1 MNSGGEEEELKKDAV
16 KLAKQVAG
24 TMAIE
29 GMSLKPSEYECLVR
43 CASGQQSTSAT
54 IQKAILQYTVK

>member
-1 MNSGGEEEELKKDAV
+1 MKKDAI

-29 GMSLKPSEYECLVR
+29 GMKLKQTEYNQLLR
-43 CASGQQSTSAT
+43 CANGQQSTSET
-54 IQKAILQYTVK
+54 IKKAIRQYTVK

>member
-1 MNSGGEEEELKKDAV
+1 MEGEILKKDAI

-29 GMSLKPSEYECLVR
+29 GMKLKQSEYNQLLR
-43 CASGQQSTSAT
+43 CANGQQSTSAT
-54 IQKAILQYTVK
+54 IKKVIRQYTVK

>member
-1 MNSGGEEEELKKDAV
+1 MKKDAV
-16 KLAKQVAG
+16 RLAKQIAG

-29 GMSLKPSEYECLVR
+29 GMQLKQSEYNQLVR

-54 IQKAILQYTVK
+54 IEKIILQYTAK

>member
-1 MNSGGEEEELKKDAV
+1 MEVEKLKKDAV
-16 KLAKQVAG
+16 RLAKQIAG

-29 GMSLKPSEYECLVR
+29 GMQLKQSEYNQLVR

-54 IQKAILQYTVK
+54 IEKIILQYTAK